1 MDSAILTRFPSGSA
15 TESGVF
21 VCAQKPAHIAIS
33 DIVAIRMKVFTPGC
47 FVINIAK
54 HFLLN
59 KCLVVGKRIFFPLKV
74 TEDKTADVI
83 TLTAVKA
90 ASQKCREDPNGIKQG
105 VGIDITVELAVIGI
119 RAVFPNEVK
128 SLGCIGFGADI
139 NRKRTE
145 SLPLSCSEIMHHEKT
160 ANVFVNQC
168 QQFRNE
174 AANRKRQ
181 PVFIKE

>member
-1 MDSAILTRFPSGSA
+1 MPCRWQAD
-15 TESGVF
+15 
-21 VCAQKPAHIAIS
+21 
-33 DIVAIRMKVFTPGC
+33 
-47 FVINIAK
+47 
-54 HFLLN
+54 
-59 KCLVVGKRIFFPLKV
+59 FFPLKV

>member
-1 MDSAILTRFPSGSA
+1 M
-15 TESGVF
+15 E
-21 VCAQKPAHIAIS
+21 
-33 DIVAIRMKVFTPGC
+33 VFTPGC

-54 HFLLN
+54 HLLLN

-74 TEDKTADVI
+74 TEDKTTNVI
-83 TLTAVKA
+83 TLAAVKA
-90 ASQKCREDPNGIKQG
+90 AFQEGGEDPNGIKQG
-105 VGIDITVELAVIGI
+105 VGTDIIVELAVIGI

-168 QQFRNE
+168 QQLRNE
-174 AANRKRQ
+174 AANRECQ

>member
-1 MDSAILTRFPSGSA
+1 MPCRWQAD
-15 TESGVF
+15 
-21 VCAQKPAHIAIS
+21 
-33 DIVAIRMKVFTPGC
+33 
-47 FVINIAK
+47 
-54 HFLLN
+54 
-59 KCLVVGKRIFFPLKV
+59 FFPLKV

-90 ASQKCREDPNGIKQG
+90 ASQKCRDDPNGIKQG
-105 VGIDITVELAVIGI
+105 VSIDITVELAVIGI

-145 SLPLSCSEIMHHEKT
+145 SFPLSCSEIMHHEKT
-160 ANVFVNQC
+160 ANVFVNKC
-168 QQFRNE
+168 QQLRNE
-174 AANRKRQ
+174 AANRECQ

>member
-1 MDSAILTRFPSGSA
+1 MPCRWQAD
-15 TESGVF
+15 
-21 VCAQKPAHIAIS
+21 
-33 DIVAIRMKVFTPGC
+33 
-47 FVINIAK
+47 
-54 HFLLN
+54 
-59 KCLVVGKRIFFPLKV
+59 FFPLKV

-145 SLPLSCSEIMHHEKT
+145 SFPLSCSEIMHHEKPRMCSSI
-160 ANVFVNQC
+160 NVSSSGMKQRIVSVN
-168 QQFRNE
+168 
-174 AANRKRQ
+174 
-181 PVFIKE
+181 PSL